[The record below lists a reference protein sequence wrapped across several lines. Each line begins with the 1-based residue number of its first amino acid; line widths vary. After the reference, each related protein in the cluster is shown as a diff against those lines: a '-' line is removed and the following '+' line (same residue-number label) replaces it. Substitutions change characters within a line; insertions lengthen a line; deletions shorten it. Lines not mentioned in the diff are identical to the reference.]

1 MQEVVVLIPKMSLT
15 GRQPPAA
22 VQPPSTA
29 AILATRHSPLTP
41 VAKRHVGPGQT
52 WFNLTRQDVEKMSRE
67 QLQEKA
73 LSKHEQLAATE
84 GRSLWQRF
92 ASLFRGSDKGS

>member
-1 MQEVVVLIPKMSLT
+1 MSLSKKSLMA
-15 GRQPPAA
+15 RQPPAA
-22 VQPPSTA
+22 ARAPSA
-29 AILATRHSPLTP
+29 PRSAATRPSLGVTFT
-41 VAKRHVGPGQT
+41 KRDGGPGQT

-73 LSKHEQLAATE
+73 VKKHQQLAATE

-92 ASLFRGSDKGS
+92 ASLFRGSDKGN